1 MSADLLAEKQR
12 REKLEESKFELEAE
26 VQRIKREQKL
36 RNSLVADGLDAAKP
50 DEIASKFS
58 KEKSIFE
65 LFAEYIN
72 FQIIRKHFISIN
84 IKCLLFKLLNYKISR
99 QNYSIISIL
108 LKSVF

>member
-58 KEKSIFE
+58 KKNQYS
-65 LFAEYIN
+65 
-72 FQIIRKHFISIN
+72 
-84 IKCLLFKLLNYKISR
+84 NYL
-99 QNYSIISIL
+99 QSIL
-108 LKSVF
+108 IFK